1 MKLDMK
7 LIAFIAV
14 STWAGAAFCQTNA
27 VPLPA
32 QRVSLSASARV
43 QVAQD
48 LLSMSLTTAREGADP
63 QLVQSQLK
71 TALDAALALAK
82 RAASPG
88 LMEVRTGRFG
98 LSPRYGRDGKLS
110 GWQGSAELLLEGT
123 DFARI
128 SDTAGKLQTL
138 TVASVSFGLTQAQRQ
153 AAQAQ
158 AQSQAIALYRQ
169 RASEIARSFDFSSY
183 TLGEVTV
190 NFDDAAPVY
199 RPQMFAERAMLA
211 EAPAPVPVEAGLTPV
226 SVVVS
231 GSVQLK

>member
-1 MKLDMK
+1 MKINMK
-7 LIAFIAV
+7 LIALISV
-14 STWAGAAFCQTNA
+14 STWAGAAFSQVNA
-27 VPLPA
+27 TPPA
-32 QRVSLSASARV
+32 TQRVSLSATARV

-48 LLSMSLTTAREGADP
+48 LLSMSLTTAREGTDP

-71 TALDAALALAK
+71 TALDTALALAK
-82 RAASPG
+82 RAASAG

-98 LSPRYGRDGKLS
+98 LSPRYGRDGKLT

-128 SDTAGKLQTL
+128 SETAGKLQTL
-138 TVASVSFGLTQAQRQ
+138 SVASVSFGLTQAQRRN
-153 AAQAQ
+153 AQAQ

-169 RASEIARSFDFSSY
+169 RASEIARSFDYSHY
-183 TLGEVTV
+183 TLEDVTV

-199 RPQMFAERAMLA
+199 RPQMVAERVMLA
-211 EAPAPVPVEAGLTPV
+211 EAPAPVPVEAGLIPV